1 MAGQIESYRNE
12 IFNFLRTVTIKFE
25 PFAYLM
31 GRDYMDEYGLSDPH
45 GDWNP
50 YYQNLIGEYSTNDT
64 RMTVYS
70 LEDEIDVPYDKNLLT
85 KYPKTAALCRIPN
98 SEYTTLEE
106 RYPENIGLIRTI
118 AYPVKDMETALKAPN
133 LSLLAYDASLLEMNE
148 RESLIGAL
156 EDYLDMMRTRWY
168 IPEYTYED
176 MYSTTFWICLWQH
189 LPLVLLVQRIKNI
202 GTPYVHSFH
211 VWESLI
217 SKGLADYRDVL
228 TTSQANWLYRNMEWI
243 LQNQGKNETL
253 TELAKNLLEEISVSL
268 QYKDMV
274 QGTTDRWHDIITT
287 PEFPTSNIVTGE
299 QTGVENFESIN
310 NKLVDS
316 GFETNN
322 SADYIDKTEQELGQ
336 ININELPTKFLEFK
350 KNPINTANEVEMIN
364 FFLQTLVYRLHENHI
379 GFTVEFVD
387 PYSGVTL
394 ELGMQDVLLLY
405 NWSIF
410 RSLEETDISI
420 PSGLIVNLPFK
431 KDQVLASQFRPY
443 IYYNNHKYRVA
454 SLVNVDGV
462 VAILGND
469 WHPRAFT
476 DKVDWIDTLAEQF
489 RDRLLLNRYIEESN
503 DYLYHDAM
511 TSVMEDMTVH
521 GTLRVKLTNA
531 KTYTEYFNS
540 VAGLS
545 EIIDTYEGLGNNK
558 EYYTTLASRC
568 VDVMFPLS
576 EATSTAFVSVLK
588 NMETI
593 YNSVRDLFI
602 QLCSYNVTFLETER
616 ESNWYLPY
624 RDPDIMFPGDVR
636 YELSYVW
643 YLIYQDFQCRGKF
656 NQNLNATEIPFEFH
670 VGDTS
675 KLEMTWKDEIPVE
688 YPIASEIE
696 WSEKLSISASATE
709 VKVPVT
715 TILNLK
721 IYVDGV
727 SITKR

>member
-85 KYPKTAALCRIPN
+85 KYPKTAALYRIPN

-379 GFTVEFVD
+379 GVTVEFVD

>member
-85 KYPKTAALCRIPN
+85 KYPKTAALYRIPN

-322 SADYIDKTEQELGQ
+322 SADYIDRTEQELGQ

-379 GFTVEFVD
+379 GFTVELVD

-420 PSGLIVNLPFK
+420 PSGLIVNLPFR
-431 KDQVLASQFRPY
+431 KDQVLASQLRPY
-443 IYYNNHKYRVA
+443 IHYNNHKYRVA

-576 EATSTAFVSVLK
+576 EATSTAFVSVLR

-616 ESNWYLPY
+616 DSNWYLPY

-636 YELSYVW
+636 YEFSYVW
-643 YLIYQDFQCRGKF
+643 YLIYQDFRCRGKF

-688 YPIASEIE
+688 YPIASKIV

-709 VKVPVT
+709 VEVPVT

>member
-85 KYPKTAALCRIPN
+85 KYPKTAALYRIPN